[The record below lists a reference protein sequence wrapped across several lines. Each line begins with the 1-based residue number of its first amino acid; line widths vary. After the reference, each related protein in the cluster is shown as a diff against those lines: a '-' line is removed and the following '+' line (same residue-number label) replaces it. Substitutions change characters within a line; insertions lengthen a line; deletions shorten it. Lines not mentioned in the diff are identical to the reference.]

1 MTHRSAAKPSTLS
14 QNGGLTRKVP
24 HIIKS
29 GTAAY
34 SRTATTSATA
44 STSTA
49 LVTLQKEV
57 DKYKKES
64 ERSKKR
70 LEVAKMEY
78 TKCTRTVDIFAIVI
92 RFLNEQLKAFSNP
105 SLLRQIEL
113 QNRNQQQLESKYE
126 QQVVSLSQIKR
137 EACKREEELKDEIE
151 SLKIESVN
159 SKKRHEK
166 EKNNLLDMFQAD
178 MSHLKSDHEKEMY
191 KLMAEKTDTERINK
205 LLKQE
210 SDSRLSEIEELRK
223 KVINLEKSLLQGDDK
238 KMKAISSK
246 MQFMTNE
253 IQSLKDV
260 LELKENEARNLKIAL
275 AQKED
280 IENELQ
286 SCKQINKN
294 LNQKL
299 EQMEISLGQKSKTV
313 NELKFEN
320 ESLIERFNKEK
331 QERRRISLRNE
342 ELEFAISE
350 YNTPFKPSSSFS
362 TSKVESY
369 SKATPLNK
377 PEVRTR
383 LTYSE
388 RKSTDSPSEVNRNF
402 TRNVVRKIKT
412 TSSLRKEPSS
422 TFVSSLSPLS
432 SSSSSITV
440 QDSSLSVHSPS
451 FLGSR
456 QAEDTGEPKSLP
468 SYLPHSILDS
478 GFEDIQGLTSNK

>member
-1 MTHRSAAKPSTLS
+1 M
-14 QNGGLTRKVP
+14 
-24 HIIKS
+24 
-29 GTAAY
+29 
-34 SRTATTSATA
+34 
-44 STSTA
+44 
-49 LVTLQKEV
+49 
-57 DKYKKES
+57 
-64 ERSKKR
+64 
-70 LEVAKMEY
+70 
-78 TKCTRTVDIFAIVI
+78 
-92 RFLNEQLKAFSNP
+92 
-105 SLLRQIEL
+105 
-113 QNRNQQQLESKYE
+113 
-126 QQVVSLSQIKR
+126 
-137 EACKREEELKDEIE
+137 
-151 SLKIESVN
+151 
-159 SKKRHEK
+159 
-166 EKNNLLDMFQAD
+166 
-178 MSHLKSDHEKEMY
+178 
-191 KLMAEKTDTERINK
+191 
-205 LLKQE
+205 
-210 SDSRLSEIEELRK
+210 
-223 KVINLEKSLLQGDDK
+223 
-238 KMKAISSK
+238 
-246 MQFMTNE
+246 
-253 IQSLKDV
+253 
-260 LELKENEARNLKIAL
+260 KENEARNLKIAL